1 MFKTNAKFKF
11 NKKKSQF
18 NQIIITHLYM
28 YKKTKRILSFSSS
41 VTMTYQEGTFLQ
53 VVNSPYRKG
62 LIISV
67 RKGYC
72 QYHISPKQSQYKINY
87 SSLA

>member
-1 MFKTNAKFKF
+1 MFKINAKFKF
-11 NKKKSQF
+11 NKKNRNF
-18 NQIIITHLYM
+18 NHYTFIHVQ
-28 YKKTKRILSFSSS
+28 KKEANFYFLSFSSS

-67 RKGYC
+67 RKAKANIILVLNN
-72 QYHISPKQSQYKINY
+72 HNIRLTIHR
-87 SSLA
+87 

>member
-1 MFKTNAKFKF
+1 
-11 NKKKSQF
+11 
-18 NQIIITHLYM
+18 
-28 YKKTKRILSFSSS
+28 

-67 RKGYC
+67 RKAKANIILVLNN
-72 QYHISPKQSQYKINY
+72 HNIRLTIHR
-87 SSLA
+87 

>member
-1 MFKTNAKFKF
+1 MFKINAKFEF

-41 VTMTYQEGTFLQ
+41 VTMTHQEGTFLQ

-67 RKGYC
+67 RKAKANIILVLNN
-72 QYHISPKQSQYKINY
+72 HNIRLTIHR
-87 SSLA
+87 